1 MGGKRRFSESTVHS
15 GTESEERIAAN
26 GVMMALQSQFTQ
38 SVRVKEAAFI
48 FPLNA
53 VLPVINLLLLL
64 SWSWSWMLIRASVIL
79 VEPAAAP
86 LEVAAQPP

>member
-26 GVMMALQSQFTQ
+26 RIMMALQSQFTQ

-53 VLPVINLLLLL
+53 VVPLINLLL
-64 SWSWSWMLIRASVIL
+64 SVVVL
-79 VEPAAAP
+79 VLDVDTCPCIP
-86 LEVAAQPP
+86 G

>member
-26 GVMMALQSQFTQ
+26 GIMMALQSQFTQ

-53 VLPVINLLLLL
+53 VLPVINLL
-64 SWSWSWMLIRASVIL
+64 SVVVL
-79 VEPAAAP
+79 VLDVDTCLCNPG
-86 LEVAAQPP
+86 